1 MAHPNVSSSIEMI
14 ESAGINIEKL
24 RSIYGLTTREAQIAV
39 EIAHGK
45 TDQEIAATLVVSFST
60 IRTHVNHVFE
70 KLGVRN
76 RTSLVHLISTTRQ

>member
-1 MAHPNVSSSIEMI
+1 
-14 ESAGINIEKL
+14 
-24 RSIYGLTTREAQIAV
+24 V
-39 EIAHGK
+39 EIAYGK

-76 RTSLVHLISTTRQ
+76 RTSLVHLISITRQ